1 MQLAFRLVHTKYD
14 RQTGRANVELRD
26 TDEDGGE
33 MIATATFSL
42 RTVMP
47 LSNRQVEQ
55 EILRK
60 ARHLLRSAAAAVQRT
75 SHHDRFVN

>member
-1 MQLAFRLVHTKYD
+1 MQLAFSLVHTRYD
-14 RQTGRANVELRD
+14 RQTGRAYVELRD

-33 MIATATFSL
+33 MFATAIFSL

-47 LSNRQVEQ
+47 LSNRQVEK

-60 ARHLLRSAAAAVQRT
+60 ARHLLRSAAAAAQGT
-75 SHHDRFVN
+75 PHHDRFVN

>member
-1 MQLAFRLVHTKYD
+1 MQLAFRLVHTRYD
-14 RQTGRANVELRD
+14 RQTGRAYVELRD

-33 MIATATFSL
+33 MFATAIFSL

-60 ARHLLRSAAAAVQRT
+60 ARHLLRSAAAAAQGT
-75 SHHDRFVN
+75 THHDRFFN

>member
-14 RQTGRANVELRD
+14 HQTGRAYVELRD
-26 TDEDGGE
+26 TDEDGEE
-33 MIATATFSL
+33 MFATAIFSL

-60 ARHLLRSAAAAVQRT
+60 ARHLLRSAAAAAQGT
-75 SHHDRFVN
+75 THHERFVN

>member
-26 TDEDGGE
+26 TDEDGE